1 MIDII
6 LALIFLVSILYGLI
20 RGFMSIASP
29 IVALVIAI
37 FLSPVINALLILYA
51 NFYKESVIVK
61 VLIFLAVYAIFR
73 ILMSKL
79 KESIKHLLKAVY
91 LNWVDSILGA
101 ISSLAVSAVIIVM
114 VFSLITEF
122 SGKRFD
128 SAILYYLTDKYMFI
142 IDGINSI
149 LYGIFN
155 HAKKDLFF

>member
-6 LALIFLVSILYGLI
+6 LALIFLISILYGLI

-29 IVALVIAI
+29 IVALIAAI
-37 FLSPVINALLILYA
+37 FLSPIINALLILYTD
-51 NFYKESVIVK
+51 FYKENVIIK
-61 VLIFLAVYAIFR
+61 VLIFLAIYAIFR

-79 KESIKHLLKAVY
+79 KESISHLLKAIY

-101 ISSLAVSAVIIVM
+101 LSSLAVCVVIIVM
-114 VFSLITEF
+114 LFSLITEF
-122 SGKRFD
+122 TGKTFN
-128 SAILYYLTDKYMFI
+128 SAILYYLTDKYLFI
-142 IDGINSI
+142 IDGINSM